1 MEFFFFKKIIIAKF
15 CLKQMRTMKKF
26 ELKNLYNARVTIISI
41 FVSENENIYVS
52 CIAVSPTIRLE
63 YRMKDTQYSRLC
75 MGAVYG
81 GQRHW
86 GCK

>member
-41 FVSENENIYVS
+41 FVSENENIFVS
-52 CIAVSPTIRLE
+52 CIA
-63 YRMKDTQYSRLC
+63 YYSVRISDE
-75 MGAVYG
+75 
-81 GQRHW
+81 RHSVFTPLHGSCLW
-86 GCK
+86 RAAPLGM